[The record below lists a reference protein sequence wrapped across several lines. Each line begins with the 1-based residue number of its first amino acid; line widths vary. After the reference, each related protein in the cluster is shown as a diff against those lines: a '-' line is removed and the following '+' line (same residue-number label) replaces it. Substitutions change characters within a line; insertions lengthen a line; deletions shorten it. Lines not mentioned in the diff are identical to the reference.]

1 MRSHLTA
8 ALLTYV
14 VAANSNND
22 LCNTVVVPIATCDW
36 ECHETAITNYR
47 NQITR
52 YEQNITNINNCVSTG
67 ITEFNR
73 LFELE

>member
-14 VAANSNND
+14 VAANSSND
-22 LCNTVVVPIATCDW
+22 LCNTVVVPTSSCDW
-36 ECHETAITNYR
+36 ACHETAITNYR

-52 YEQNITNINNCVSTG
+52 YEQNITNINDCVSTG
-67 ITEFNR
+67 IIEFNR
-73 LFELE
+73 LFLLE